1 MTADIDQE
9 RLRKVLRDLVPQA
22 KNLLVKMIT
31 YPSTPGNEADIQTF
45 LVQKWR
51 EAGFNAQRYPVHENI
66 KSDPEYAH
74 SDKDQE
80 YNDRDNIEVCID
92 GKKAGRSIII
102 NSHVDV
108 VPPHQWPEAFHPKIE
123 EDWIFGRG
131 ACDAKGCV
139 ATMYL
144 TALGLQKLGIEPAGD
159 VIYQM
164 VIEEEI
170 GGNGS
175 LARIRQG
182 SKADGV
188 IVLEPTDLVLHPAN
202 RGAIWFRFEFEGKP
216 CHMGRKEEGI
226 NAIDLARETI
236 DILYAYE
243 QELIRDGDSQP
254 LFSHYKL
261 PSQVNIGV
269 LQAGEF
275 PSIVA
280 GSAVMEGGIGF
291 LPNRPME
298 QVKEDVV
305 HRIKQ
310 RGSTELQARHRLTF
324 PKLHND
330 SFETPVDHPLVQ
342 TFHEAIRETG
352 IRNDITGWNVSCDA
366 RLFAKIGG
374 MPTAV
379 FGPGRIEDAHTA
391 SEKINLQD
399 MVTAAEILIRF
410 IEKWGLKPLKG
421 APQGRD
427 KRV

>member
-1 MTADIDQE
+1 MTAPIDKKQ
-9 RLRKVLRDLVPQA
+9 LRNVLTNLAPKA
-22 KNLLVKMIT
+22 KDLLVEMIK
-31 YPSTPGNEADIQTF
+31 YPSTSGNEAEVQTY
-45 LVQKWR
+45 LAQKWE
-51 EAGFNAQRYPVHENI
+51 EAGFNAQRHPIPENI
-66 KSDPEYAH
+66 KADPEYAH
-74 SDKDQE
+74 SDKDPE
-80 YNDRDNIEVCID
+80 YKSRDNIEVCVE
-92 GKKAGRSIII
+92 GKKAGRSVLI

-108 VPPHQWPEAFHPKIE
+108 VPPHRWPDAFHPKI
-123 EDWIFGRG
+123 DGDRIFGRG

-139 ATMYL
+139 AVMYL
-144 TALGLQKLGIEPAGD
+144 TACTLQELGIAPAGD

-164 VIEEEI
+164 VIEEET

-182 SKADGV
+182 STADGV
-188 IVLEPTDLVLHPAN
+188 VVLEPTDLVIHPAN
-202 RGAIWFRFEFEGKP
+202 RGAIWFRFEFEGRP
-216 CHMGRKEEGI
+216 AHMGRKEEGI

-236 DILYAYE
+236 DILYGYE
-243 QELIRDGDSQP
+243 QELIRDKDSQP
-254 LFSHYKL
+254 LFAHYKL
-261 PSQVNIGV
+261 PSQVNIGI

-305 HRIKQ
+305 RCIEQK
-310 RGSTELQARHRLTF
+310 GSKELQERYRLTF

-342 TFHEAIRETG
+342 TFHTAIQETG
-352 IRNDITGWNVSCDA
+352 IQNDITGWNVSCDG

-374 MPTAV
+374 MPTIV

-399 MVTAAEILIRF
+399 MVTAAEVLIRF
-410 IEKWGLKPLKG
+410 IEKWGG
-421 APQGRD
+421 
-427 KRV
+427 KRIK